1 MKKYNLGIMFLLL
14 VVSLQAATLETQKRK
29 VSRFTSI
36 RSSSSVDIIVE
47 QTGQYALEVRA
58 PEKYMEN
65 IKTEVENG
73 ELHVF
78 VRGSMMYSGNIVI
91 YVQVKDLDK
100 VSLSGSGDF
109 ETDGVLK
116 APEFSFRISGSGDLD
131 AELNCKVLK
140 GAMSGSGDVK
150 ISGITESLELHQSA
164 SGDFI
169 ARELH
174 LLSTKL
180 RMSGSGDTKLIGSTD
195 YFELN
200 QAGSGDFSGS
210 DFDVETAKIR
220 KSSSGDS
227 RINVVKS
234 LDISISGSGDLYY
247 SGKPEFKS
255 ITVTGSGDIVR
266 IK

>member
-1 MKKYNLGIMFLLL
+1 MKKYNLSMLFLLL
-14 VVSLQAATLETQKRK
+14 VVTLQAATLETQKRK
-29 VSRFTSI
+29 VSSFTSI
-36 RSSSSVDIIVE
+36 RSSSSIDIIVE
-47 QTGQYALEVRA
+47 QTGRYALEVEA
-58 PEKYMEN
+58 PEKYMDR

-78 VRGSMMYSGNIVI
+78 VRGSLMYSGNIVI
-91 YVQVKDLDK
+91 YVQVKDLNK

-116 APEFSFRISGSGDLD
+116 TPEFSFRISGSGDLE

-140 GAMSGSGDVK
+140 GTMSGSGDVK
-150 ISGITESLELHQSA
+150 IAGVTESLELRQSA

-169 ARELH
+169 ARGLH

-180 RMSGSGDTKLIGSTD
+180 RMSGSGDTKLVGSTD
-195 YFELN
+195 YFELT
-200 QAGSGDFSGS
+200 QAGSGDFSGK
-210 DFDVETAKIR
+210 DFDAETAKIR

-227 RINVVKS
+227 RINVEKS
-234 LDISISGSGDLYY
+234 IDISISGSGDLYY
-247 SGKPEFKS
+247 SGKPDFKR